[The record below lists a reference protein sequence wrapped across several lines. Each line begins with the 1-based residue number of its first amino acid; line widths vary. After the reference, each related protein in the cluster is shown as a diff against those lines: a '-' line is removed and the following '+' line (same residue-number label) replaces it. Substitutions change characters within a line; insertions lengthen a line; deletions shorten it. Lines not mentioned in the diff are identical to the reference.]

1 MSEPVAPLGNATF
14 AGVAAVRE
22 IGPLGMITLRAAT
35 GTPGLAAAILSTT
48 GTAVPEQRMILRQGD
63 RWAAWMSPDEVLLV
77 LPRAQVQTALATIAT
92 TLGTAHHLAADVSD
106 ARSVF
111 RIEGAGADS
120 VIAKLCPVEL
130 PRLAQGEIRRTRAA
144 QVACALWRA
153 DGGITL
159 VAFRSVARYVF
170 DILANAAR

>member
-1 MSEPVAPLGNATF
+1 MSDPVTPLNNAT
-14 AGVAAVRE
+14 ATGTVTVRE
-22 IGPLGMITLRAAT
+22 IGPLGMITLRA
-35 GTPGLAAAILSTT
+35 GGDTPGLAEAIQTIAGT
-48 GTAVPEQRMILRQGD
+48 GVPVQRSILGQGG
-63 RWAAWMSPDEVLLV
+63 RWAAWMSPDEYLLV
-77 LPRAQVQTALATIAT
+77 LPHADVPAALATIAT
-92 TLGTAHHLAADVSD
+92 TFGAGHHLAADVSD

-111 RIEGAGADS
+111 RIEGAGADA
-120 VIAKLCPVEL
+120 VIARLCPVDL
-130 PRLAQGEIRRTRAA
+130 PGLPDGEIRRTRVA